1 MYASIVIFFLHTSSR
16 WVNFMNRL
24 FKAFSIPA
32 AFCLILTITQSVN
45 GEDWLRFRGP
55 NGSGVSS
62 ETQELVTEFG
72 DDKNLNWKV
81 ELPGSGASSP
91 IVVGEKIFVTCYSG
105 YGESRTKKGEME
117 KLKRHLVCVDRAKG
131 KILWEKDFDPYLPED
146 KFTGMGVPE
155 HGYSSSTPVSD
166 GKHVFVFFGKSG
178 VFAFD
183 LEGKQIW
190 KKSVGT
196 ASGSR
201 KWGSAASPILAEG
214 VLVVVASDE
223 DEAIYGLEPATG
235 NELWKTK
242 TPDVANVWN
251 SPIITGKSDDAQL
264 LISVPKKI
272 LALDPKTGNT
282 KWYATNGVDAPSVST
297 SLVMDGDNVIAMGG
311 RTRTCTAWTAGGK
324 DDVTESHTV
333 WTGRAISSVVT
344 PIAYQGR
351 LYCIGQGI
359 ASCADAKTG
368 ETIFKERVAAIG
380 SGNGRAPRRG
390 PGGMDYSSPVIAA
403 GKIYQFTKSGTCY
416 VMAAK
421 PEFELLATNK
431 FESDDSEF
439 NGTPAVSDG
448 EMFVRSNKFLYSIG
462 KKQSK

>member
-1 MYASIVIFFLHTSSR
+1 
-16 WVNFMNRL
+16 MNCMT
-24 FKAFSIPA
+24 KYSIPTT
-32 AFCLILTITQSVN
+32 FCLILSLSQFAC

-62 ETQELVTEFG
+62 QTNELATEFG

-105 YGESRTKKGEME
+105 YGESRTDKGEME

-131 KILWEKDFDPYLPED
+131 KILWERDFDPYLPED
-146 KFTGMGVPE
+146 EFVGMGLPE

-166 GKHVFVFFGKSG
+166 GKNVFVFFGKSG
-178 VFAFD
+178 VFAYD
-183 LEGKQIW
+183 LDGNQIW

-201 KWGSAASPILAEG
+201 KWGSAASPILAKG

-235 NELWKTK
+235 NELWKTE

-251 SPIITGKSDDAQL
+251 SPILTGENEDTQL

-272 LALDPKTGNT
+272 LALDPGTGKT

-297 SLVMDGDNVIAMGG
+297 GLVMDGDNVIAMGG
-311 RTRTCTAWTAGGK
+311 RSRTCTAWTTGGK
-324 DDVTESHTV
+324 DDVTQTHTV
-333 WTGRAISSVVT
+333 WTGKAISAVVT
-344 PIAYQGR
+344 PITYEGR
-351 LYCIGQGI
+351 LYCISQGI
-359 ASCADAKTG
+359 ATCADAKTG
-368 ETIFKERVAAIG
+368 ETIFKERVGTVGG
-380 SGNGRAPRRG
+380 SNQPRRRG
-390 PGGMDYSSPVIAA
+390 PGGMDYSSPVLAA

-416 VMAAK
+416 VIAAE
-421 PEFELLATNK
+421 PEFKLLATNT
-431 FESDDSEF
+431 FESDKSEF
-439 NGTPAVSDG
+439 NGTPAISNG
-448 EMFVRSNKFLYSIG
+448 EMFVRSNRFLYSIG